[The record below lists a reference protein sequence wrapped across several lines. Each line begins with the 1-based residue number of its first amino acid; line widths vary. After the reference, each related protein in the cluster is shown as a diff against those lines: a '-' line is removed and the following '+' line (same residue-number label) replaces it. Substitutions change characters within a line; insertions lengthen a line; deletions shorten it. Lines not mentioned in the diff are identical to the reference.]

1 MRKPDSKIRKSKK
14 QSKAVLEKNLS
25 TAFFLFDF
33 AKPPFKAQSELVAK
47 QSNMDIQIIIAKNIT
62 SQKRK

>member
-25 TAFFLFDF
+25 TAFFYFIL
-33 AKPPFKAQSELVAK
+33 Q
-47 QSNMDIQIIIAKNIT
+47 NILQGT
-62 SQKRK
+62 R

>member
-25 TAFFLFDF
+25 TAFLFHF

>member
-1 MRKPDSKIRKSKK
+1 MRKPDSKIRKSKNKAK
-14 QSKAVLEKNLS
+14 QCLRKISALL
-25 TAFFLFDF
+25 FLFHF

>member
-14 QSKAVLEKNLS
+14 AKQCLRKISALL
-25 TAFFLFDF
+25 FLFHF